1 MFVISP
7 SGSAANVTLRS
18 STVALALKPFSGN
31 TIDNP
36 LGGVFATVIIVSF
49 VLKFPAVS
57 LTLAVKLITLP
68 LVTFIVTFWENWAEV
83 PVKEKLKNLL
93 KPLMF
98 TMTWPKL
105 RFCMSVALAD
115 ILMMSFTV
123 MFVNDLFK
131 VEFIIGKVVSIVKL
145 IERLACMST
154 PSLMLTLSM

>member
-1 MFVISP
+1 MLVISP

-18 STVALALKPFSGN
+18 SAEALVLKPSCGN

-36 LGGVFATVIIVSF
+36 LGGVFATVIIVSL

-83 PVKEKLKNLL
+83 PVKEKLKSLL
-93 KPLMF
+93 KPEMF
-98 TMTWPKL
+98 TITWPKL

-115 ILMMSFTV
+115 KLMISLTV
-123 MFVNDLFK
+123 IFVIDLLR
-131 VEFIIGKVVSIVKL
+131 VAFIIGKVVSIVKL
-145 IERLACMST
+145 IERLS
-154 PSLMLTLSM
+154 